1 MYRLASVTD
10 LLSRDGANDALR
22 AEQLQLQIDALN
34 ELAEA
39 IRSGEPLERV
49 LPGVAAK
56 AASLVG
62 GRDALISLLD
72 EDGILRLALPHCE
85 PDDEA
90 VTFEMGS
97 HAYLVAQDGRP
108 VIVNDLDRAPL
119 SDCDRQVAR
128 EHGISGFM
136 AVPLRSA
143 GRLIGL
149 LHISQRVDGR
159 PYVQADAEL
168 IGTFASQAAIAIENA
183 RLYGESQAIATRLR
197 ALLDAATETVSS
209 LEIDEILQRVCERAR
224 DLCDADTAAISLL
237 DDTGTRLLTATM
249 AGYDPSAELRLR
261 SLGAV
266 ALSRDAL
273 ARAAFESGAAVHS
286 WDYLH
291 DPRTAGTRQ
300 EDAVDQRSVTAVPL
314 LFRGSPI
321 GLLQVGWR
329 RRHHLRDRE
338 RELIE
343 TLARQASVAIE
354 NARLFGAVS
363 RRTNHFKALVDLAV
377 RAASETDASAVI
389 RAATEAAAKLL
400 AADRASLRLYDERE
414 DLLVPACMI
423 GYGPVI
429 RPEHLI
435 RQPGQGTPGR
445 AFLERRPVIENRY
458 TDPDVA
464 DGRPEHVG
472 LQSSL
477 SVPLMARGR
486 AIGVLNVGSM
496 RARQFDNEDSELLQL
511 FANQAALSIDSA
523 RLLQRETEQARRLE
537 VLYDTAKMLTSSLD
551 LSGVLDAIIEAVA
564 RLTGATFCAC
574 YLVDEVEGDLC
585 YAAGRGARTDLWRG
599 LRLGIGE
606 GVVGAS
612 VRENRPLLISDIR
625 QDARAARSD
634 LDEAEGLRAVIYA
647 PLRTR
652 GKVIGALGAGRPE
665 PDSFTEEHLRLLSAF
680 ADHASSAIANA
691 RLHDRTESDLRHLT
705 SLREVVESISA
716 ELDLQPLLDKVVKHA
731 VELLGADGGTVSM
744 VNPQNGR
751 GRLKSILGLSPELLD
766 FEIPPGTGLVGRV
779 LDVRQPVVVDEYHE
793 LPQPVRHHSL
803 ADLHAGVAVP
813 IWRGEALIGVFAAFT
828 REPGRRFTPADVE
841 TLTTFAK
848 HAAIAITN
856 ARLYEQSQQAAVSE
870 ERNRLAREIHD
881 TLAQGLTGIIL
892 QLELAEMAEGDPAKV
907 RRRIARAIE
916 LARTNLQEARRTIVD
931 LRAEPLEGISLPQAL
946 ERLAKETRRDYG
958 LKAEFRGPAAVDRF
972 SARVES
978 ALYRIAQEAV
988 VNVRRHAGATRVLI
1002 ELAAHDDHLWL
1013 RIEDDGRGF
1022 DPGAVRTGPDGQSG
1036 FGLRG
1041 MSERA
1046 ALLGGELAVDSRPG
1060 GGTRVEVRVP
1070 MTGQVVRLPAG
1081 AARAN
1086 GNGGHGA
1093 APGAAD

>member
-1 MYRLASVTD
+1 MTD
-10 LLSRDGANDALR
+10 LLPGARRPRRADSALR

-39 IRSGEPLERV
+39 IPSGQPLERV

-90 VTFEMGS
+90 VTFDMGS

-108 VIVNDLDRAPL
+108 VIVNDLDEAPL

-149 LHISQRVDGR
+149 LHISQRIDGR
-159 PYVQADAEL
+159 PYVEEDAEL

-183 RLYGESQAIATRLR
+183 RLYAESQAIATRLR

-249 AGYDPSAELRLR
+249 AGYDPADELRVR
-261 SLGAV
+261 SLGAIS
-266 ALSRDAL
+266 LSRDPL
-273 ARAAFESGAAVHS
+273 TREAFESGAAVHS

-291 DPRTAGTRQ
+291 DPRTLGARQ
-300 EDAVDQRSVTAVPL
+300 VDADQRSVTAVPL
-314 LFRGSPI
+314 LFRGTPI
-321 GLLQVGWR
+321 GLLLVGWR

-377 RAASETDASAVI
+377 RAATETDASAVI

-414 DLLVPACMI
+414 DLLSPACMI

-429 RPEHLI
+429 RPEHLV
-435 RQPGQGTPGR
+435 RRPGQGTPGR

-458 TDPDVA
+458 TDPEVA

-472 LQSSL
+472 LQSNL
-477 SVPLMARGR
+477 SVPLLARGR

-551 LSGVLDAIIEAVA
+551 LSDVLDAIIEAVA

-574 YLVDEVEGDLC
+574 YLVDEREGDLC
-585 YAAGRGARTDLWRG
+585 YAAGRGERTDLWRG
-599 LRLGIGE
+599 LRLRIGE

-625 QDARAARSD
+625 QDARSARSD

-647 PLRTR
+647 PLRAR

-680 ADHASSAIANA
+680 ADQASSAIANA

-716 ELDLQPLLDKVVKHA
+716 ELDLQPLLDKVVTHA
-731 VELLGADGGTVSM
+731 VELLRADGGTVSM
-744 VNPQNGR
+744 VDPKTGG
-751 GRLKSILGLSPELLD
+751 GRLKSVLGLSPDMLE

-779 LDVRQPVVVDEYHE
+779 LKTRQPVLVDEYQE
-793 LPQPVRHHSL
+793 LPQPIAHPSL

-813 IWRGEALIGVFAAFT
+813 IWRGEALVGVFAAFS
-828 REPGRRFTPADVE
+828 RGPGRRFTPADVE

-848 HAAIAITN
+848 HAAIAIAN
-856 ARLYEQSQQAAVSE
+856 AKLYEKAQEAAVIE

-892 QLELAEMAEGDPAKV
+892 QLELAEMSEGDPAQV
-907 RRRIARAIE
+907 RRRITRAID
-916 LARTNLQEARRTIVD
+916 LARGSLQEARSTIVD
-931 LRAEPLEGISLPQAL
+931 LRSEPLDSLSLPQAL
-946 ERLAKETRRDYG
+946 GRLANETRRDYG
-958 LKAEFRGPAAVDRF
+958 LQAEFRGPAAVDRF

-988 VNVRRHAGATRVLI
+988 ANVRRHAGASRVLI
-1002 ELAAHDDHLWL
+1002 ELAARDDHLCL
-1013 RIEDDGRGF
+1013 SVEDDGQGF
-1022 DPGAVRTGPDGQSG
+1022 DPTAVRAGPDGQSG

-1046 ALLGGELAVDSRPG
+1046 ALLGGELLVESRPG

-1070 MTGQVVRLPAG
+1070 MTGQVVRVSAG
-1081 AARAN
+1081 STRAN
-1086 GNGGHGA
+1086 GNGKRNGNGA
-1093 APGAAD
+1093 H